1 MKDQIIEYLVNK
13 GIDITISKSKD
24 YGVYY
29 DLNTGM
35 KSHCHLVFKG
45 DYIHIHKRY
54 GDVTSIVTSM
64 EDFEFQL
71 DNIINEICW
80 EVKDCLCGRDYMS
93 SYWADLLVELG
104 LLKKHVETV
113 VTYS

>member
-24 YGVYY
+24 YGIYY

-35 KSHCHLVFKG
+35 KSHAHMVFVGMDDCIKI
-45 DYIHIHKRY
+45 YMRY
-54 GDVTSIVTSM
+54 GEQDSVDLIDKTLDEAIEDLCYIV
-64 EDFEFQL
+64 
-71 DNIINEICW
+71 
-80 EVKDCLCGRDYMS
+80 KGCLHGRDFMS
-93 SYWADLLVELG
+93 SNWADLLVELG
-104 LLKKHVETV
+104 ILTKHVETK

>member
-1 MKDQIIEYLVNK
+1 MKDKIIEYFVDK
-13 GIDITISKSKD
+13 GIEITIDKHED
-24 YGVYY
+24 YGIYY

-45 DYIHIHKRY
+45 GYIRIHKRY
-54 GDVTSIVTSM
+54 GDVTAIITSM

-104 LLKKHVETV
+104 LLTKHVETV
-113 VTYS
+113 VTYK